1 MLRAGVLLTGR
12 RVIICGAVL
21 LALQALALAYLVAGA
36 YGVVRQYGPP
46 TVSFVG
52 FYAAGQL
59 AADGHPQFAYD
70 NVFDY
75 ETEEALT
82 QPGVPYLPFL
92 YPPVYLL
99 VCWPLALLPFLP
111 AFILF
116 VATTLAIYLVV
127 VRRILDV
134 RGSAWLLPALA
145 FPATIW
151 TVGYGQN
158 SFLTAALL
166 GAGTLLVDRRP
177 AAAGV
182 LFGMLCYKP
191 HFALL
196 VPVALIAGRRWSAII
211 AATVSIIILF
221 GVSITLFGWET
232 WQAYLRAFFGSAT
245 TYNFEVKYSNIF
257 ASISP
262 FAASLLLGLSIGHA
276 RMVQMAATL
285 AAALLVGWVWST
297 NATRASRS
305 AVLAAGTLIAVPY
318 ALLYDFTIAAIA
330 GSWLFRAGRDSG
342 FLSWEKPLLAA
353 VYLMPLFAFQAG
365 LASHLP
371 FAPLGGVILVVL
383 CGSRAWQEYKGR
395 QRHFPDNRM
404 VEARRRG

>member
-1 MLRAGVLLTGR
+1 VSLTGR
-12 RVIICGAVL
+12 RVIIGGAVL
-21 LALQALALAYLVAGA
+21 LALQALVLAYLVAGT
-36 YGVVRQYGPP
+36 YGVVRQYGPS

-59 AADGHPQFAYD
+59 AVDGHAQFAYD
-70 NVFDY
+70 DAFDY

-92 YPPVYLL
+92 YPPFYLL

-127 VRRILDV
+127 LRRILDV

-158 SFLTAALL
+158 SFLTAALF

-177 AAAGV
+177 AAAGA

-196 VPVALIAGRRWSAII
+196 VPVALLAGRRWSAII
-211 AATVSIIILF
+211 AAAITMIIFF
-221 GVSITLFGWET
+221 GLSITLFGWET

-245 TYNFEVKYSNIF
+245 TYDFEIEYSNIF

-262 FAASLLLGLSIGHA
+262 FAASRLLGLSIAHA
-276 RMVQMAATL
+276 RIVQFAASIL
-285 AAALLVGWVWST
+285 AVVLVGWVWST
-297 NATRASRS
+297 NATCASRG

-318 ALLYDFTIAAIA
+318 ALTYDSMIAAIA
-330 GSWLFRAGRDSG
+330 GAWLVRAGRDSG
-342 FLSWEKPLLAA
+342 FLRWESPLL
-353 VYLMPLFAFQAG
+353 VTIYLMPLFAFQAG
-365 LASHLP
+365 LVLHVPLAP
-371 FAPLGGVILVVL
+371 FACVVLVLL
-383 CGSRAWQEYKGR
+383 CGSRAWQEYKAR
-395 QRHFPDNRM
+395 QGNFPDNRM
-404 VEARRRG
+404 VGAQGRG